1 MALLQIS
8 EPGQTALPHAKHYS
22 LGIDLGT
29 TNTLVATVRSAQPQ
43 ILKTKD
49 QSLIPSVVTYSSSSP
64 QVVVGTK
71 ELATKKTTDSLTIRS
86 VKRFMGRSAAEI
98 KFSHPYSLLDRG
110 DSMPAFDTPIGLKS
124 PVEVSADILASA
136 MLRAEAADLGDL
148 AGAVVTVPAYFDES
162 QREATRKACELAGI
176 PLLKLLNEPTAAA
189 LAYGKSNPELQK
201 DGHVLVFDLGGG
213 TFDVSILKIKDKLYE
228 VLATGG
234 HTSVGG
240 DDADRLIAKWLR
252 NQASAGEIDTQTQ
265 HELEAYAR
273 EIKQQLSDS
282 PKVAVNFQGF
292 SGVLTQDQLSDMI
305 APIND
310 LCLKLTERAI
320 RDAGLAKD
328 QLGSIILV
336 GGSTRMPA
344 VQQAVQNFFGK
355 EPMCSINPDEVVA
368 LGAALHAHDLTSD
381 SSTRSNLIDVIPL
394 SLGLETMGG
403 LVERI
408 ISRNTPIPISKKQT
422 FTTYQDGQTGLIVHV
437 VQGEREQV
445 TDCRS
450 LAKFTLSGIPPMKA
464 GVARIEVNF
473 SIDTNGLL
481 QVSAT
486 EINSGV
492 QASINVKPTQG
503 LSEEDQARLLT
514 EGMQNAELDKN
525 TRQYLEDRLEA
536 ERELEALTPALA
548 EFEHLITKDEAQE
561 INQAMQQLKD
571 KIESTRSKGTINQ
584 DELKQIRSAHASL
597 KKLSDPFAAKI
608 MNQAVSAGLSGK
620 TPDQI

>member
-8 EPGQTALPHAKHYS
+8 EPGQNALPHAKQYT

-43 ILKTKD
+43 ILKTED
-49 QSLIPSVVTYSSSSP
+49 ESLIPSVVTYSTSNP

-71 ELATKKTTDSLTIRS
+71 ALGAAVKADSLTIRS

-98 KFSHPYSLLDRG
+98 KFSHPYPLVDRG
-110 DSMPAFDTPIGLKS
+110 DSMPAFNTPIGLKS
-124 PVEVSADILASA
+124 PVEVSADILTST

-213 TFDVSILKIKDKLYE
+213 TFDVSILKIQDQLYE

-252 NQASAGEIDTQTQ
+252 DQASTGEIDTQAQ

-273 EIKQQLSDS
+273 EIKQQLSNNA
-282 PKVAVNFQGF
+282 KVEVNFQGF

-305 APIND
+305 APITD
-310 LCLKLTERAI
+310 LCLKLTERAL
-320 RDAGLAKD
+320 RDAGLTKD

-344 VQQAVQNFFGK
+344 VQQAVQAFFDK
-355 EPMCSINPDEVVA
+355 EPMSSINPDEVVA
-368 LGAALHAHDLTSD
+368 LGAALHANDLTRESAN
-381 SSTRSNLIDVIPL
+381 RSNLIDVTPL

-486 EINSGV
+486 EVNSGV

-503 LSEEDQARLLT
+503 LSEEDQQRLLT
-514 EGMQNAELDKN
+514 EGMQHAEQDKN

-536 ERELEALTPALA
+536 ERELEALTPALS
-548 EFEHLITKDEAQE
+548 EFGHLISDDQAEVIQHAMQVLE
-561 INQAMQQLKD
+561 LAINQTKADD
-571 KIESTRSKGTINQ
+571 KANQ
-584 DELKQIRSAHASL
+584 DQLEQIRSAHASL
-597 KKLSDPFAAKI
+597 KKLSDPFAAAI
-608 MNQAVSAGLSGK
+608 MNQAVSSELSGK